1 MLLPRDKVQEKYY
14 KQDKFLGV
22 TVLEKSISL
31 ADIMENCDLFIGAGG
46 TMTRETAVFSIP
58 TISIY
63 QDQLLQ
69 VDEYLIKMG
78 CMIHKKNIDA
88 KFIIGFLKKTGPQ
101 KANKQLL
108 DKGKQAYNL
117 IRTTLLANENLSK

>member
-1 MLLPRDKVQEKYY
+1 MDHIPQVVSAHNLVKVTQRS
-14 KQDKFLGV
+14 G
-22 TVLEKSISL
+22 SRWGG
-31 ADIMENCDLFIGAGG
+31 DLFIGAGG

-78 CMIHKKNIDA
+78 FMIHQKNIDA
-88 KFIIGFLKKTGPQ
+88 KFIIGFLKKISPQ

-108 DKGKQAYNL
+108 NKGKQAYDL
-117 IRTTLLANENLSK
+117 IRTTLLANEKLE